1 MFLPIRTNIE
11 PRRTP
16 YANYL
21 FIAAN
26 FVIFLLTLNFQSGEP
41 KDIVRPYELVP
52 LHPEVWQFVTYA
64 FLHAGWWHIIGNMF
78 FLYLFGNNVNDKLGN
93 VGYACFYLAGAVF
106 SALGHCW
113 IHAGSPTPILG
124 ASGAVAAVTGAFL
137 VLYPRTEITVMYV
150 FFFIGTWDLP
160 AILFIAI
167 KMIIVDNLLMRV
179 SNVAYDAHLA
189 GYAYGILVSIGLLST
204 KLISGTGL
212 DLWTLI
218 RQWNRRR
225 QYRDVT
231 GAGYDPFTGRKRIDS
246 REVERP
252 LSPGEQ
258 KIREL
263 RGEIGSRIDQ
273 GNISAAAQLYLEL
286 INLDPGQVLPR
297 QQLLD
302 IANQLMASGQWEQAA
317 RAYETF
323 MTHYGSYEYSEQV
336 QLMLGIIYARYIKDN
351 VKAKENLGRAIERL
365 RDPAQIKMA
374 KDELA
379 RIAQQ

>member
-52 LHPEVWQFVTYA
+52 LHPEIWQFVTYA

-93 VGYACFYLAGAVF
+93 VGYSCFYLGGAVF
-106 SALGHCW
+106 SALGHSL
-113 IHAGSPTPILG
+113 IHAGSPVPILG

-189 GYAYGILVSIGLLST
+189 GYAYGILVPIGLLST
-204 KLISGTGL
+204 KLISSTGL

-231 GAGYDPFTGRKRIDS
+231 GSGYDPFTGRKRIES

-263 RGEIGSRIDQ
+263 RTEIGTRIDQ
-273 GNISAAAQLYLEL
+273 GNVSAAAQLYLEL

-302 IANQLMASGQWEQAA
+302 VANHLMASGQWEQAA

-323 MTHYGSYEYSEQV
+323 MLHYGNYEYSEQV

-351 VKAKENLGRAIERL
+351 AKAKENLQRAIERL

-374 KDELA
+374 KDELG
-379 RIAQQ
+379 RIGS